1 LGVRGTRILVAALFE
16 YLEDGVTLGEFVE
29 LLLDVTQEQA
39 ERVLGNVSRLGGGLD
54 TSGKPQTFSFTL
66 TVLIGAASGP
76 ASPAGDLAAPGPWQ
90 QRALQEV

>member
-39 ERVLGNVSRLGGGLD
+39 ERVLGNVSRLGG
-54 TSGKPQTFSFTL
+54 
-66 TVLIGAASGP
+66 VWIHRASRKHFRSHG
-76 ASPAGDLAAPGPWQ
+76 
-90 QRALQEV
+90 RF